1 MRTRIHL
8 IRINNTG
15 QDNEEDKGG
24 GGSAEALKK
33 YKMHHL
39 TGRVRLPVDLA
50 GTPESQLTGRN
61 TDPAIGN
68 FFVNKR
74 SFV

>member
-1 MRTRIHL
+1 MET
-8 IRINNTG
+8 
-15 QDNEEDKGG
+15 KGG
-24 GGSAEALKK
+24 GGGTAEALKK

-50 GTPESQLTGRN
+50 GTPESQPTGRN

-68 FFVNKR
+68 FFISKR
-74 SFV
+74 FIVQ